1 MVIAMEQP
9 NLITRA
15 KQGDIEAIAHLIQ
28 VALQPHGIH
37 VRKIRLQDHCLY
49 LTLRSEQVPNQVAI
63 VNFIQQGMTRL
74 KVPSIHLVR
83 IQATQTD
90 MEIPSWSHEI
100 CLSSAPSFTPV
111 QQDDEFTTLNVP
123 SCSTQ
128 AQSRS
133 PRSQPVTSRP
143 KTTPKQLKSQKKQ
156 DLGFLFLERFD
167 LLKLG
172 FLGLLAFH
180 SVFGSQ
186 HYTIDGFLDGSD
198 FVMGFLHNVNLIFHE
213 AGHLILIL
221 FGQLIHLLGGSLMQ
235 IVVPASLCY
244 YFFNTRQHYAST
256 IALWWVGQNFL
267 DVSIYI
273 KDAQE
278 QSLPLIGG
286 EASLH
291 DWHHILLDLRLLAFD
306 DFIGNLAYTI
316 GILIYAVA
324 IVAGAY
330 YTQKPVRVQHS
341 DDQS

>member
-1 MVIAMEQP
+1 MEQP

-15 KQGDIEAIAHLIQ
+15 KQGDIEAITHLIQ

-37 VRKIRLQDHCLY
+37 IQQVRRQNKCLY
-49 LTLRSEQVPNQVAI
+49 LLLQSDQIPSQAAI
-63 VNFIQQGMTRL
+63 VNFIHKGMVRL
-74 KVPSIHLVR
+74 QVPSIQTVR
-83 IQATQTD
+83 IEATQTGLH
-90 MEIPSWSHEI
+90 IPSWSHEI
-100 CLSSAPSFTPV
+100 PLSTASLLAKPGE
-111 QQDDEFTTLNVP
+111 DEFATVNMKPRTVP
-123 SCSTQ
+123 EPLPP
-128 AQSRS
+128 QSRTVTAHQS
-133 PRSQPVTSRP
+133 TPLKQPKSR
-143 KTTPKQLKSQKKQ
+143 KKQ

-186 HYTIDGFLDGSD
+186 HYTIDGFLEGSD

-213 AGHLILIL
+213 AGHLLLIL
-221 FGQLIHLLGGSLMQ
+221 FGQFIHLLGGSLMQ
-235 IVVPASLCY
+235 IALPGGLCY
-244 YFFNTRQHYAST
+244 YFFKTKQRYAST

-316 GILIYAVA
+316 GILIYGVA
-324 IVAGAY
+324 IVAGVY
-330 YTQKPVRVQHS
+330 YAQKPVRAEHL
-341 DDQS
+341 DDGL